1 MANDKINTLLKRF
14 WKWICKTKTRTLAL
28 IYALTKGMAFTV
40 TILIFSACKI
50 TVPAEL
56 IICVFT
62 EVGVIGLTSGAIT
75 IYKLKV
81 GEVEIEMQKSEDNND
96 EY

>member
-1 MANDKINTLLKRF
+1 MEKIKILLKRF
-14 WKWICKTKTRTLAL
+14 WKWICRMKTRTLAL
-28 IYALTKGMAFTV
+28 VYALSKGLGFTV
-40 TILIFSACKI
+40 TILIFSAYGI

-81 GEVEIEMQKSEDNND
+81 GDVEIEMGKEGEPD